1 MSFHD
6 AALALAITGSIGFI
20 FHTILPEFLE
30 LLIRL
35 ALQP

>member
-6 AALALAITGSIGFI
+6 IVLALAIVGSVGFI

-30 LLIRL
+30 LLIQL